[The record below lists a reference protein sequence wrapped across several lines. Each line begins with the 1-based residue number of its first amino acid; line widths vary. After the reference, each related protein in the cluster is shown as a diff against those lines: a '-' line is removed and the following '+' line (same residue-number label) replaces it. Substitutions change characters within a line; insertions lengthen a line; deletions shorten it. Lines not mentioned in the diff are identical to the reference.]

1 MAAHLLVGG
10 ILGMAADIARTNALH
25 SVHLTQHILH
35 APETT
40 AGENSRSVCTDFGGS
55 ADEVFSGFSAEAA
68 AGSATGM
75 VGMAARYEI
84 EGEGIH
90 AMARIFSGKSFVRK
104 DVAQMGSALGAENLR
119 TASVGIRF
127 AAHGTRNFIIE
138 AGPAAAGIEF
148 ILRTVQRSTAP
159 AAAVGA
165 VFVVEVIFTGK
176 GSFGS
181 FSNDHPLFFG
191 SQWFHILCI

>member
-1 MAAHLLVGG
+1 
-10 ILGMAADIARTNALH
+10 
-25 SVHLTQHILH
+25 
-35 APETT
+35 
-40 AGENSRSVCTDFGGS
+40 
-55 ADEVFSGFSAEAA
+55 
-68 AGSATGM
+68 
-75 VGMAARYEI
+75 
-84 EGEGIH
+84 
-90 AMARIFSGKSFVRK
+90 MARIFSGKSFVRK

-176 GSFGS
+176 GSCGS

>member
-1 MAAHLLVGG
+1 
-10 ILGMAADIARTNALH
+10 
-25 SVHLTQHILH
+25 
-35 APETT
+35 
-40 AGENSRSVCTDFGGS
+40 
-55 ADEVFSGFSAEAA
+55 
-68 AGSATGM
+68 
-75 VGMAARYEI
+75 
-84 EGEGIH
+84 
-90 AMARIFSGKSFVRK
+90 MARIFSGKSFVRK

-165 VFVVEVIFTGK
+165 VSTVAIDKQRIIF
-176 GSFGS
+176 
-181 FSNDHPLFFG
+181 FFPAKNTPKL
-191 SQWFHILCI
+191 SENVFIHT

>member
-1 MAAHLLVGG
+1 
-10 ILGMAADIARTNALH
+10 
-25 SVHLTQHILH
+25 
-35 APETT
+35 
-40 AGENSRSVCTDFGGS
+40 
-55 ADEVFSGFSAEAA
+55 
-68 AGSATGM
+68 
-75 VGMAARYEI
+75 
-84 EGEGIH
+84 
-90 AMARIFSGKSFVRK
+90 MARIFSGKSFARK

-127 AAHGTRNFIIE
+127 AAHGTRNFIVE

-176 GSFGS
+176 RALRF
-181 FSNDHPLFFG
+181 LFER
-191 SQWFHILCI
+191 SPALLRESMVSYSVHLKLLPCP

>member
-1 MAAHLLVGG
+1 
-10 ILGMAADIARTNALH
+10 
-25 SVHLTQHILH
+25 
-35 APETT
+35 
-40 AGENSRSVCTDFGGS
+40 
-55 ADEVFSGFSAEAA
+55 
-68 AGSATGM
+68 
-75 VGMAARYEI
+75 
-84 EGEGIH
+84 
-90 AMARIFSGKSFVRK
+90 MARIFSGESFARK
-104 DVAQMGSALGAENLR
+104 DMAQMGSAPGTENLR

-176 GSFGS
+176 GASVPFRTITRSSSGVNGFIFCAFKVIAMPVS
-181 FSNDHPLFFG
+181 TVAIDKQRIIFFFPAKNTPKL
-191 SQWFHILCI
+191 SENVFIHT

>member
-1 MAAHLLVGG
+1 
-10 ILGMAADIARTNALH
+10 
-25 SVHLTQHILH
+25 
-35 APETT
+35 
-40 AGENSRSVCTDFGGS
+40 
-55 ADEVFSGFSAEAA
+55 
-68 AGSATGM
+68 
-75 VGMAARYEI
+75 
-84 EGEGIH
+84 
-90 AMARIFSGKSFVRK
+90 MARIFSGKSFARK

-127 AAHGTRNFIIE
+127 AAHGTRNFIVE

-176 GSFGS
+176 GRFGS